1 MVSRGRLFDVLEQPG
16 FIAEQDV
23 EWLGCATYQA
33 DDDEVEVTILQSFA
47 RGRGVGSALIA
58 ACVEVARDRDAR
70 RVLLITTNDNRA
82 ALDFYRRRGWQ
93 MVATR
98 TGAVTEARLN
108 LKPEIPLLGENG
120 IPIRDEIELE
130 LPRSEWERF
139 VARYGW

>member
-1 MVSRGRLFDVLEQPG
+1 M
-16 FIAEQDV
+16 
-23 EWLGCATYQA
+23 
-33 DDDEVEVTILQSFA
+33 
-47 RGRGVGSALIA
+47 GSALIA
-58 ACVEVARDRDAR
+58 ACVEVARDGDAR

-108 LKPEIPLLGENG
+108 LKPEIPLLG

-130 LPRSEWERF
+130 LPRSEWERWKTSSGPTRRTR
-139 VARYGW
+139 ASRPRAIGPG